1 MLQSLLSLRCGR
13 SLLQNWCCRMQR
25 GHAVMK
31 ENAHFFI
38 SRFPF
43 PPFPISISSFLVLP
57 VPWLHSLGTRLC
69 TVKVVCD
76 FCCRA

>member
-1 MLQSLLSLRCGR
+1 
-13 SLLQNWCCRMQR
+13 
-25 GHAVMK
+25 MK

-57 VPWLHSLGTRLC
+57 VPFLKGSVYSYDSGRPMISGYSASRFLAIKIGFGCNATSRFLVAQQLG
-69 TVKVVCD
+69 
-76 FCCRA
+76 